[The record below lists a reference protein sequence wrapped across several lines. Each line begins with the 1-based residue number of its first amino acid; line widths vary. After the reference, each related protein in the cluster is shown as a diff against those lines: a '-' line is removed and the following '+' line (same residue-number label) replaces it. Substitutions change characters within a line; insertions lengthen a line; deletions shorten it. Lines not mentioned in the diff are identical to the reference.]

1 MTNYP
6 RLRGRRIK
14 SLSCFGYPACADARA
29 LSSNHDMPGVICYR
43 TPSQDCVLLGHL
55 YRSSYDKTGYDRVSQ
70 EGSSVVPSSG
80 RYTKL
85 KPNCRLCSLA
95 HSRLT
100 LLSVSPEIVLLIL
113 AELAGPEILNC
124 RHVCKT
130 LKRLIDQS
138 IKLQYIIQANFRG
151 LEPLVGSTSASSD
164 LANMLFR
171 ERSWAMFGS
180 IPSACYSLQ
189 RPPDLVN
196 GLASKRY
203 STYHS
208 GKLVLCSGNHAIEHT
223 LHPRVVS
230 DPQEYEVPNFEVDGL
245 EPVAA
250 TRDVLLYS
258 AGRTIHIY
266 SKATNEIVGVLTAP
280 HLETLGI
287 PSVRAPLCGVLIW
300 NWKTGKLIDT
310 LYDAYSP
317 ALSVTFF
324 DEATLAV
331 VHTDRNACSARV
343 DTYKLSIEGIALK
356 SSVSLPDAHPSK
368 WYAKADIYT
377 GDESAPPGSEQMMPN
392 EGIVAINLEM
402 RIRAPHNPETIT
414 ADRRLSAILV
424 AHKRIFSPDRTQGTP
439 VTRIPWT
446 NWSANNFRMLS
457 GVRLSPQRP
466 VWGYRL
472 VAVGPEPDK
481 LSLFDFCPIGARQ
494 VAQVWKGNG
503 TWGVSS
509 SGRGGVSVRA
519 ALAQRAR
526 TLVRASTLGA
536 VVGWFDNLKSSDDQI
551 PYVVSVRRGVVD
563 VVDTMLDGGNVV
575 VTLEDG
581 NLVEQPASTRV
592 ILFNFL
598 P

>member
-1 MTNYP
+1 
-6 RLRGRRIK
+6 
-14 SLSCFGYPACADARA
+14 
-29 LSSNHDMPGVICYR
+29 MPGVICYR

-55 YRSSYDKTGYDRVSQ
+55 YRSSYDKTGYGSGLQ
-70 EGSSVVPSSG
+70 EASSSTVQSTG
-80 RYTKL
+80 YYTKL

-95 HSRLT
+95 QPRLT
-100 LLSVSPEIVLLIL
+100 LLSVSPEIVLSIL

-124 RHVCKT
+124 RNVCKT

-138 IKLQYIIQANFRG
+138 VKLQYIIQANVRG
-151 LEPLVGSTSASSD
+151 LEPLV
-164 LANMLFR
+164 ANMLFR
-171 ERSWAMFGS
+171 ERSWTMFGS
-180 IPSACYSLQ
+180 IPSACFSLQ

-196 GLASKRY
+196 DLAPKRY

-208 GKLVLCSGNHAIEHT
+208 GKLVLCCGNQTIEHA
-223 LHPRVVS
+223 LHPRAAS
-230 DPQEYEVPNFEVDGL
+230 DPQEYEVPQLEVDGL
-245 EPVAA
+245 RPVAA
-250 TRDVLLYS
+250 TRDVLVYS
-258 AGRTIHIY
+258 TESTIHIY
-266 SKATNEIVGVLTAP
+266 SKANNEIVSVLTAP
-280 HLETLGI
+280 HLDSLGI
-287 PSVRAPLCGVLIW
+287 PSVRGNWIAALFRSERRCSGVLIW
-300 NWKTGKLIDT
+300 DWKSGKLIDT
-310 LYDAYSP
+310 IYDAYSP

-324 DEATLAV
+324 DEATLGV

-343 DTYKLSIEGIALK
+343 DTYKLDIEGIALR

-377 GDESAPPGSEQMMPN
+377 GDESSPPGSERMMPN

-414 ADRRLSAILV
+414 ADRRLSVILV
-424 AHKRIFSPDRTQGTP
+424 VHKRIFSPDQGTP

-446 NWSANNFRMLS
+446 HWSANNFRILS

-536 VVGWFDNLKSSDDQI
+536 VVGWFDNLKPSVDQI

-581 NLVEQPASTRV
+581 NLAEQSTSTRV
-592 ILFNFL
+592 ILFNFV